1 VSSEEIEGRLAKIA
15 IRLARLKTITSA
27 APSASA
33 SHLPMATIRPALV
46 RCALAAVVLG
56 PLWPAGGT
64 LPSGSERNLARQY
77 LSVRSD
83 IQRYLTLSALADVS
97 ALIDRPDG
105 ASAMKEAFLR
115 QARSGADWNPE
126 NPKWQ
131 RMASMIDQDMP
142 QISSELASGSD
153 PSALSRQVD
162 EAVVDSISSRLSAE
176 QLRALVEH
184 YSSPSGRR
192 FASVQTQ
199 IVSELLAGSAAAMAS
214 NAGGGDP
221 GRPGESGSRA
231 DKPVSNADVQEMV
244 GLVDEYVQIQLGL
257 LDPGDRGDRSGLQAI
272 PSFFGIGARATLDSL
287 EEKWHSIGP
296 PDRAAIV
303 TWRRTPLAL
312 AERQALWAA
321 ARRVHR
327 VADPGAAAQRF
338 SQVLEKYQRK
348 WAAELDH

>member
-1 VSSEEIEGRLAKIA
+1 
-15 IRLARLKTITSA
+15 
-27 APSASA
+27 
-33 SHLPMATIRPALV
+33 MATIRPALV
-46 RCALAAVVLG
+46 RFALAAVVLG
-56 PLWPAGGT
+56 PHWPAGGT
-64 LPSGSERNLARQY
+64 LPSGSERDLAQQY

-83 IQRYLTLSALADVS
+83 IQQYLTLSALADAR

-115 QARSGADWNPE
+115 QARSGADWNPG

-142 QISSELASGSD
+142 QISSELASGSN

-162 EAVVDSISSRLSAE
+162 EALVDSIANRLSAE
-176 QLRALVEH
+176 QLRALVKH
-184 YSSPSGRR
+184 YSSISGRR

-199 IVSELLAGSAAAMAS
+199 IVRELLAGSAAAMAS

-221 GRPGESGSRA
+221 GRPSESGRRA
-231 DKPVSNADVQEMV
+231 DQPVDNADIQEMV
-244 GLVDEYVQIQLGL
+244 GLVDEYVQIQMGL

-272 PSFFGIGARATLDSL
+272 VSFFGIGVRATLANL
-287 EEKWHSIGP
+287 EEKWHGIGQ
-296 PDRAAIV
+296 PDRAAIL
-303 TWRRTPLAL
+303 TWRQTPLAL

-321 ARRVHR
+321 ARQVHR
-327 VADPGAAAQRF
+327 VSDPSAAAQRF